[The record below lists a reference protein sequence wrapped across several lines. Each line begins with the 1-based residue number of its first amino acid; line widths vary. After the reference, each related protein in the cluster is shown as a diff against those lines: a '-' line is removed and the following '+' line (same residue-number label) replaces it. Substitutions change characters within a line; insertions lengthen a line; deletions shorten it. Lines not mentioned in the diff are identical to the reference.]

1 MGPFTPGPNSK
12 VLVTPFPYP
21 APTHLAEELSYLLS
35 PSGLMNEET
44 FPSKVSESGDWGS
57 QFLQPENSTP
67 CLARAGREG
76 MGGSERQPACRV
88 LTGVGPDVA
97 LQQPGPGEGLP
108 AGATHAGQR
117 VASDVH
123 LESTQ
128 ADILLVAVFA
138 VEGLARLGVFGHGE
152 TGQLLGQLAQ
162 AWEGSITLGL
172 QGGG

>member
-1 MGPFTPGPNSK
+1 MLVEQGHSREGPGARLA
-12 VLVTPFPYP
+12 LVF
-21 APTHLAEELSYLLS
+21 LDIRV
-35 PSGLMNEET
+35 GLEM
-44 FPSKVSESGDWGS
+44 GS
-57 QFLQPENSTP
+57 QVGAVSKGAAAVGAGEGL
-67 CLARAGREG
+67 LA
-76 MGGSERQPACRV
+76 
-88 LTGVGPDVA
+88 GVGPDVA